1 MMIGV
6 PREQMDGERRVGLVP
21 VGAAALVANGHQV
34 AVEKGAGERVGFGD
48 AAYAAAGARIVSDA
62 AAIFC
67 CPLIVKIKE
76 LQRAE
81 LQLLQPGTTVFCY
94 AQLGRDREVLDAV
107 LAARIGCIGYETVT
121 DAAGALPL
129 LAPMSRISGRLA
141 PLIAATLLMTDRG
154 GSGVLLPGLDDIAP
168 GHVVIVGAGNVGGEA
183 AFVAGRLG
191 CSVTVF
197 ARTGRRL
204 DGLRER
210 CGPRVQTA
218 LCEPA
223 ALAAALATADV
234 VIGAVLE
241 RGRLSPRL
249 ISRAM
254 VRAMRKGSVLIDV
267 GIGQGGMAETSRMT
281 ALSAPTYVD
290 EGVVHYCV
298 PNIPA
303 LVARTA
309 TLALTQ
315 ATLPYVQSLADRGI
329 GAAVA
334 ADTGLRAGVQVW
346 DGGVCHPGLAADA
359 GLPVSRSP

>member
-1 MMIGV
+1 MLIGV
-6 PREQMDGERRVGLVP
+6 PREQKDGERRVGLVP
-21 VGAAALVANGHQV
+21 TGVAALVANGHQV
-34 AVEKGAGERVGFGD
+34 VIEKSAGERVGFTD

-62 AAIFC
+62 AVIFG
-67 CPLIVKIKE
+67 CPLIVKVKE
-76 LQRAE
+76 LQSAE
-81 LQLLQPGTTVFCY
+81 LPLLQPGTTVLCY
-94 AQLGRDREVLDAV
+94 AQLGRDRALLDAV
-107 LAARIGCIGYETVT
+107 LAARIGCIAYESVT

-154 GSGVLLPGLDDIAP
+154 GSGVLLPGLDDVAP

-183 AFVAGRLG
+183 AYVASRMG
-191 CSVTVF
+191 CAVTVF
-197 ARTGRRL
+197 ARSGRRL

-210 CGPRVQTA
+210 CGSRVQTV

-223 ALAAALATADV
+223 ALAAAVAAADV

-241 RGRLSPRL
+241 PGRLSPRL

-254 VRAMRKGSVLIDV
+254 LRAMRKGSVLIDV
-267 GIGQGGMAETSRMT
+267 GIDQGGIAETSRMT

-290 EGVVHYCV
+290 EGIVHYCV

-315 ATLPYVQSLADRGI
+315 ATLPYVQALADRGV

-334 ADTGLRAGVQVW
+334 ADAGLRAGVHVW

-359 GLPVSRSP
+359 GLPMRQFP